1 MNVKAGIYHP
11 IKGGREGS
19 IENDPRYNPFLT
31 NRNYSMIGDLSTAYG
46 SVGVEVGGKNIRFAV
61 DAIVEKNKWSDKDI
75 LWMTSLKI
83 KF

>member
-1 MNVKAGIYHP
+1 
-11 IKGGREGS
+11 
-19 IENDPRYNPFLT
+19 
-31 NRNYSMIGDLSTAYG
+31 MIGDLSTAYG

-61 DAIVEKNKWSDKDI
+61 DAIVEKNKWSDRDI